1 MYHALGACFEIC
13 RWSNDYVHM
22 HAQRGIS
29 WKQNLN
35 TQLMWITGHLHVIRS
50 IFFIARI
57 VQNRNSPRIQSL
69 IRLQKELNEW
79 QCSEKWKFFFSVPFV
94 FVVLFK
100 CNKFDEDVFPHQ
112 NLVVTMIC
120 RNLLKRVCYL
130 IASSKSVHAEETKK
144 N

>member
-1 MYHALGACFEIC
+1 MFRE
-13 RWSNDYVHM
+13 M
-22 HAQRGIS
+22 
-29 WKQNLN
+29 
-35 TQLMWITGHLHVIRS
+35 
-50 IFFIARI
+50 
-57 VQNRNSPRIQSL
+57 
-69 IRLQKELNEW
+69 E
-79 QCSEKWKFFFSVPFV
+79 FFFSVHFV

-144 N
+144 KLVSPRIIKIHCYWANNLHY